1 MSHHGCFLS
10 KTPFTPLQKEDPPPA
25 RAWPLPQLFTISLI
39 VLRPSTP
46 FCKGKTKVS
55 GPHQG
60 SHCFRHPSASAALQP
75 SMMTSATNFSS
86 LSKAWES
93 KIGPSCEAGTWGELQ
108 TDSPSYVGWPLFL
121 FWGVR
126 TGRVFFWICPS
137 GSNSSMVIIS
147 FSYHCQIIV

>member
-108 TDSPSYVGWPLFL
+108 TFAVSCCRPPVFLGGWEPVEFFFEFAQVVVFL
-121 FWGVR
+121 QW
-126 TGRVFFWICPS
+126 
-137 GSNSSMVIIS
+137 SS
-147 FSYHCQIIV
+147 SYHHIIIKS